1 MAADEIQ
8 PKLLGRTALVTGG
21 ARGIGRAY
29 ARRLAALG
37 ADVAVLDRDL
47 RSYAEFEA
55 EAAAM
60 TAESTMAEVEAAGR
74 RSLGGEVDI
83 TDASGVRAFV
93 DRILAEW
100 GHLDIVVCNAGGGQG
115 EPSETKASSLD
126 LEMFDAVVKR
136 NLYGTVNTC
145 IAVAPGM
152 KEQRWGRIVTVSSQA
167 ARRGAVDGGYAH
179 YASAK
184 AGIELYTR
192 YLAQELGPF
201 GINVNCIAPGSIPTG
216 RLSVIY
222 DKIGADRL
230 AKRVPLR
237 RLGTPEDC
245 AKIIEFFVTDLADF
259 VTGVVLPVDGGAVP

>member
-1 MAADEIQ
+1 MPGNALE
-8 PKLLGRTALVTGG
+8 PKLLGRAALVTGG

-55 EAAAM
+55 ETAAM
-60 TAESTMAEVEAAGR
+60 TADTTMAEVEAAGR

-83 TDASGVRAFV
+83 TDAAGVRAFV
-93 DRILAEW
+93 DRILEGW

-115 EPSETKASSLD
+115 EPSETTASSVDLD
-126 LEMFDAVVKR
+126 VFDVVVKR

-145 IAVAPGM
+145 TAVAPGM
-152 KEQRWGRIVTVSSQA
+152 KEQRWGRIVTVSSTA
-167 ARRGAVDGGYAH
+167 ARRAAVDGGYAH
-179 YASAK
+179 YAAAK

-192 YLAQELGPF
+192 NLAQELGPF
-201 GINVNCIAPGSIPTG
+201 GINVNCIAPGTIPTG

-222 DKIGADRL
+222 DKIGPDRM
-230 AKRVPLR
+230 AKRIPLR

-245 AKIIEFFVTDLADF
+245 AKAVEFFVTDLGDF
-259 VTGVVLPVDGGAVP
+259 VTGVVLPVDGGAIP